1 MDRSIRLLDR
11 QVWPLAPRHPERLHG
26 VHGPRGRCR
35 HRHRVPRPSRQGRAG
50 GRHLRRPHGRLRRRG
65 HRPHRGAETWRG
77 FVGCIETAC
86 SMQAADRGLADVL
99 TTPFLTANAM
109 EGRRGE
115 AREACCD
122 SPAGPGEQAAAR
134 GLQLLGH
141 RSAPHGTPVSST
153 PPAAPDPTPGGASSP
168 CSSSPSKLRPAAP
181 CPRHPPTTTSTRP
194 RTVPASPHRSRTRPA
209 EPRPVPPCRGEARR
223 RASPRCA
230 GPATSGPRS
239 RLIHRPQ
246 RLRLDRLQRR
256 GRLAGTSG
264 SLDAPTVLLLHRDC
278 GGPVRSAVTCASVP
292 AITAPGQVA
301 RVPGPGVQLASGPD

>member
-35 HRHRVPRPSRQGRAG
+35 HRHRVPRPSRQGKAG

-86 SMQAADRGLADVL
+86 SMQAADH
-99 TTPFLTANAM
+99 
-109 EGRRGE
+109 GRRSE
-115 AREACCD
+115 ARESCCD

-134 GLQLLGH
+134 GLRLLGH

-153 PPAAPDPTPGGASSP
+153 PPAAPDPTPGVVDLFIQSLEAPARGP
-168 CSSSPSKLRPAAP
+168 CRVI
-181 CPRHPPTTTSTRP
+181 PPTTTSTRP
-194 RTVPASPHRSRTRPA
+194 CTVPARPASPHRSRTRPA

-246 RLRLDRLQRR
+246 RLRLDRLPRR